1 MNAVYI
7 SRWSAWAPGIE
18 TSEDWKQWNAGALA
32 LRDDASPP
40 GLSFAPTMFKRR
52 LSQLSRM
59 VIQTGHEVL
68 GENTGLKITF
78 SSIYGE
84 IVQQMRISQKLL
96 ESGDVS
102 PAHFSLSVFNA
113 PVAAASIVEKNT
125 AGYSAL
131 FSGSESFEIG
141 LEETAAALLAGV
153 EQERIFIY
161 GDESLPPEYQLLA
174 KGPHWPFCIALRLSR
189 EPTPGSIL
197 LPDLKSLFGKS
208 FTQEAIRENLTPGL
222 LFFKKHLLTPCP

>member
-18 TSEDWKQWNAGALA
+18 TSDDWKQWNAGNLV
-32 LRDDASPP
+32 LRDDSSPP
-40 GLSFAPTMFKRR
+40 GLPFVPTMFKRR

-68 GENTGLKITF
+68 GGDSGLKVTL

-96 ESGDVS
+96 DSGDVS

-113 PVAAASIVEKNT
+113 PVAAASIIEKNT

-131 FSGSESFEIG
+131 FSGSESFETG
-141 LEETAAALLAGV
+141 LKETAAALLAGV

-174 KGPHWPFCIALRLSR
+174 KGPHWPFCLALRLSR
-189 EPTPGSIL
+189 EPSLGSIL
-197 LPDLKSLFGKS
+197 LPHLGNIFGEP
-208 FTQEAIRENLTPGL
+208 FTKEAIQENLTPGL
-222 LFFKKHLLTPCP
+222 LFLKKHLLVQCP

>member
-18 TSEDWKQWNAGALA
+18 TSDDWKQWNAGNLV
-32 LRDDASPP
+32 LRDDSSPP
-40 GLSFAPTMFKRR
+40 GLPFAPAMFKRR

-68 GENTGLKITF
+68 GGDSGLKVTF

-96 ESGDVS
+96 DSGDVS

-113 PVAAASIVEKNT
+113 PVAAASIIENNT

-131 FSGSESFEIG
+131 FSGAESFETG
-141 LEETAAALLAGV
+141 LQETAAALLAGV

-174 KGPHWPFCIALRLSR
+174 KGPHWPFCLALRLSR
-189 EPTPGSIL
+189 EPSLGSIP
-197 LPDLKSLFGKS
+197 LPNLENIFGEP
-208 FTQEAIRENLTPGL
+208 FTKEAIQENLTPGL
-222 LFFKKHLLTPCP
+222 LFLKKHLLAPCP